1 MKARLP
7 YEARNPIGATAMTAE
22 IRRQCV
28 EINAE
33 YELELDALVLWTLH
47 EQNGWGCVRL
57 MRFYECLLSN
67 RKELHD
73 FYSGD
78 KPNKSDIG
86 IEYFAATQKLR
97 QIGFDI
103 KAIYQKLKKK
113 YG

>member
-1 MKARLP
+1 MKARVP
-7 YEARNPIGATAMTAE
+7 FKARNPSGAAAMTAE

-28 EINAE
+28 ELNAE
-33 YELELDALVLWTLH
+33 YELDLDALVLWTLH

-57 MRFYECLLSN
+57 MRFYDGLLAN
-67 RKELHD
+67 RKEMHD

-78 KPNKSDIG
+78 TSDKRDIG

-103 KAIYQKLKKK
+103 GAVYQQLKKK
-113 YG
+113 YS

>member
-1 MKARLP
+1 MKSRVP
-7 YEARNPIGATAMTAE
+7 FKARNPTGAAAMNAE

-28 EINAE
+28 ELNAE

-47 EQNGWGCVRL
+47 EQNGWGRVRL
-57 MRFYECLLSN
+57 MRFYEGLLSK
-67 RKELHD
+67 RKEMHD
-73 FYSGD
+73 FYSSG
-78 KPNKSDIG
+78 KPDKSDIG

-103 KAIYQKLKKK
+103 GAAYQQLKKK